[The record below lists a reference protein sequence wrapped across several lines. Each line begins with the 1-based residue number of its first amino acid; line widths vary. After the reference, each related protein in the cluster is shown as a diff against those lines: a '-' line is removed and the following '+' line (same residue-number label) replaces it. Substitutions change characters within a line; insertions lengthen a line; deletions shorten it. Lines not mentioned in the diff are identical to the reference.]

1 MTDDTNTID
10 QMTQDAL
17 NILMRTSPQHAR
29 HLEIVLEKS
38 LGDRAFF
45 DLTAAARL
53 IQNRVTASN
62 SVEAVSFRELSDRL
76 LSYASNLSLDS

>member
-1 MTDDTNTID
+1 
-10 QMTQDAL
+10 
-17 NILMRTSPQHAR
+17 
-29 HLEIVLEKS
+29 VLEKS

-62 SVEAVSFRELSDRL
+62 SVEADSFKELSDRL